1 MARPHIEP
9 FVELNEG
16 YKKFRLRGFMGA
28 DFKTLSLDPDNGACT
43 LKVKFNGGLSARQA
57 CPTPTWKSSC

>member
-28 DFKTLSLDPDNGACT
+28 DFKTLSTRTTAPAP
-43 LKVKFNGGLSARQA
+43 SR
-57 CPTPTWKSSC
+57 